1 MNNFMNRI
9 ALTAVAAL
17 AIGAAQG
24 QAARKAGTAVC
35 YPWSYAKGTDTAQT
49 TAQATVEH
57 LARREGYASIPLD
70 VAKSAWDKMGSAHPK
85 AGAIPSAAALK
96 AFGKRMGADIVMY
109 GSVKWH
115 TRSIW
120 VNIGPKTISTATVNA
135 YVFDVKSGKVI
146 YKKTG
151 VEGRSDEKSNAWKVA
166 GAILVTPLVT
176 AVSGGPMTPQQQ
188 RAVQI
193 AMALAYQG
201 WLKQPW

>member
-1 MNNFMNRI
+1 M
-9 ALTAVAAL
+9 
-17 AIGAAQG
+17 
-24 QAARKAGTAVC
+24 C
-35 YPWSYAKGTDTAQT
+35 YPWSFAKGTETAQT

-70 VAKSAWDKMGSAHPK
+70 VAKKAWSDMKQSHPK
-85 AGAIPSAAALK
+85 NGMIPSTSALR
-96 AFGKRMGADIVMY
+96 AFGKKVGADIVMY

-120 VNIGPKTISTATVNA
+120 VGLGPKTISTATVNA
-135 YVFDVKSGKVI
+135 YVLDVKTGKVA

-151 VEGRSDEKSNAWKVA
+151 VEGRSDEKENGLKVA

-188 RAVQI
+188 RASQI
-193 AMALAYQG
+193 ALALAYQG

>member
-1 MNNFMNRI
+1 MLVRRSLFV
-9 ALTAVAAL
+9 LTALL
-17 AIGAAQG
+17 AVSTSFAQ
-24 QAARKAGTAVC
+24 KAIKSGTAVC
-35 YPWSYAKGTDTAQT
+35 YPWSFAKGTETAQS

-70 VAKSAWDKMGSAHPK
+70 VAKKAWSDMKQSHPK
-85 AGAIPSAAALK
+85 NGMIPSTSALR
-96 AFGKRMGADIVMY
+96 AFGKKVGADIVMY

-120 VNIGPKTISTATVNA
+120 VGLGPKTISTATVNA
-135 YVFDVKSGKVI
+135 YVLDVKTGKI
-146 YKKTG
+146 AYKKTG
-151 VEGRSDEKSNAWKVA
+151 VEGRSDEKENGLKVA

-188 RAVQI
+188 RASQI
-193 AMALAYQG
+193 ALALAYQG